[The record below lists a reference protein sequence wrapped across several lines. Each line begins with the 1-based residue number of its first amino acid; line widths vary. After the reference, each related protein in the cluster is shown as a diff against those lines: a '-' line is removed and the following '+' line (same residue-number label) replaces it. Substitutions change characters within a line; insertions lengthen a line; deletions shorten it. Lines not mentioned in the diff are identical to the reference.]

1 MRKHTV
7 VVRASSYSESV
18 DGVHRNLIPD
28 ETRKMSQRVGE
39 YKRVLPTLRQE
50 QRVLQQSRSDL
61 QVKVEPSFLEKIKP
75 SFIA

>member
-1 MRKHTV
+1 MCIRD
-7 VVRASSYSESV
+7 S
-18 DGVHRNLIPD
+18 LIPD

-39 YKRVLPTLRQE
+39 YKRVLPALRQE
-50 QRVLQQSRSDL
+50 QRVIQPSRSDL